1 MGKVNQEMTEH
12 GDMVMLPVSHFGH
25 SGGEAGEMAAFA
37 WSEAVES
44 WSFPY

>member
-37 WSEAVES
+37 WSEAVE
-44 WSFPY
+44 